1 MKIKADKPT
10 ILIQAQRNG
19 KINIKTNL
27 DDEDTLMLLANSLLK
42 YSKKVGIPYSW
53 AIYLAKVLSL
63 KNKVKEENESNY
75 KN

>member
-10 ILIQAQRNG
+10 ILIQEKRNG

-27 DDEDTLMLLANSLLK
+27 DEEDILMLLANSLLK

-53 AIYLAKVLSL
+53 AIYLAKVLPP
-63 KNKVKEENESNY
+63 KYKVKEE
-75 KN
+75 K